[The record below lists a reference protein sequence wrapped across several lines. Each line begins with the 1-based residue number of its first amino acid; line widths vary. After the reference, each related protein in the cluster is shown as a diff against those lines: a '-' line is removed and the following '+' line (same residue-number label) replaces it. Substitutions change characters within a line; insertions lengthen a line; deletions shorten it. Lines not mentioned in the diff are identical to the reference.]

1 MIEVKEIID
10 LSKSFPND
18 GDLGRE
24 YRKLSLLKLN
34 KLDEFTMKFP
44 NDFDLGKFLRK
55 KIKN

>member
-24 YRKLSLLKLN
+24 YRKLSLFKLN

-44 NDFDLGKFLRK
+44 NDFELGTFLRK
-55 KIKN
+55 KIKK